1 MHELY
6 RMLGSEWEAELQATA
21 DRIDAGLKASPRSKP
36 LARGAFVR
44 RTIERFAR
52 VKRTSVTTSDVTE
65 SR

>member
-6 RMLGSEWEAELQATA
+6 RMLGSEREAELQATA
-21 DRIDAGLKASPRSKP
+21 DRIDAGQKASPRRTP

-52 VKRTSVTTSDVTE
+52 VKRTSITASDVTE